1 MKSPIYGCPGFAA
14 GIWGQSKNTWI
25 KPATSD
31 NVSIFTLTPI
41 IDEIRE
47 NRRERVRACVVAAGR

>member
-31 NVSIFTLTPI
+31 NVSIFTLTLSYPHEF
-41 IDEIRE
+41 DKKSDSKQSLTK
-47 NRRERVRACVVAAGR
+47 

>member
-14 GIWGQSKNTWI
+14 GFAAGIWGQSKNIWI

-31 NVSIFTLTPI
+31 SVSIFTLTPN
-41 IDEIRE
+41 IDETRKDR
-47 NRRERVRACVVAAGR
+47 NKQV

>member
-14 GIWGQSKNTWI
+14 GIWGQSKNIWI

-31 NVSIFTLTPI
+31 SVSIFTLTPN
-41 IDEIRE
+41 IDETRKDR
-47 NRRERVRACVVAAGR
+47 NKQV